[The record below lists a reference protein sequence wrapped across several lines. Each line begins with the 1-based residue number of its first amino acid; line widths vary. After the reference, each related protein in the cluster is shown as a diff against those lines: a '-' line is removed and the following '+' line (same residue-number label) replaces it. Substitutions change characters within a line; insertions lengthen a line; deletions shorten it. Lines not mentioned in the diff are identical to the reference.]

1 MKKIIVLAVVCVLTA
16 VYPAYCQ
23 EKEQQSQVETKR
35 LSGSVAQVGFAE
47 SFIVVYGE
55 LGYTR
60 FQITPETQ
68 FTRGTKKIDL
78 SDIRTEDSVM
88 VQYYSS
94 EPGKYVAV
102 TVRASAG
109 MN

>member
-1 MKKIIVLAVVCVLTA
+1 MKKIIVLTAVCVLTA
-16 VYPAYCQ
+16 VYPVYSQ
-23 EKEQQSQVETKR
+23 EKEQQSQVEIKR
-35 LSGSVAQVGFAE
+35 LSGSVSQVGFAE

-55 LGYTR
+55 LGYIR
-60 FQITPETQ
+60 LQITPETQ

-78 SDIRTEDSVM
+78 SYVKTEDSVL
-88 VQYYSS
+88 VQYYSP

-102 TVRASAG
+102 SVRVSAG

>member
-1 MKKIIVLAVVCVLTA
+1 
-16 VYPAYCQ
+16 
-23 EKEQQSQVETKR
+23 
-35 LSGSVAQVGFAE
+35 VGFAE

-55 LGYTR
+55 LGYIR
-60 FQITPETQ
+60 FQITEETQ

-78 SDIRTEDSVM
+78 SDVKTEDSVT
-88 VQYYSS
+88 VQYYSP

-102 TVRASAG
+102 AVRVSAG